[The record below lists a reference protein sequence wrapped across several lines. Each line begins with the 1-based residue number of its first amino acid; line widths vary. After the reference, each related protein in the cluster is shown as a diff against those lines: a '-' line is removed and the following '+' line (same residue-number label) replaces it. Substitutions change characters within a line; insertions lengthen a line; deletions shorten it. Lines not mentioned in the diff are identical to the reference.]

1 MTAWDGVRDAIDRK
15 DPGRV
20 MALVRKLDDAGRRE
34 VADALPGRLR
44 ELRAGAE
51 WGILEHGLIEPLLL
65 AGAGTIGGAAAA
77 ATWLCRRELEVRP
90 GRLQRSGLVRDLDK
104 VTAARPAGW
113 RADVGQRIA
122 DRLRVS
128 DDRLE
133 SLWHMSASLT
143 LSAGA
148 DAPAAD
154 GFVVGWALIA
164 DPSGLADDP
173 FLDALVPRLFDA
185 DGVGAALADDET
197 RARWDREREGTWAE
211 ALAGLTGTGRLDRT
225 ALIDGCVSRFLRGG
239 TARELRFFVRLHDR
253 LDPADGEA
261 AARVR
266 DHVRLLPAAP
276 STVADLALR
285 QVRLADDRE
294 PLDAS
299 LFGEAADALAFR
311 PEKKLV
317 RTGLTWLDR
326 TARLRDRVDAT
337 VRAVSAVFTSEA
349 LDLRER
355 AVKIAVKHA
364 GRVDGATRDAVRDA
378 AAELPGDL
386 RAAIAA
392 AYGDVEASAGPA
404 PVPSGPPPFVPRTP
418 PAPIASLAELAEE
431 FTRLRHAEFVW
442 EPTER
447 FLAALVEFAYTDPA
461 ATRET
466 LRPLVPPDALT
477 PDQTYGMHPT
487 SRFLYGWALQAVQG
501 LLGRHGTSRP
511 ATAGTGRAAPGWTAR
526 RSSGSSS
533 GARPRSRPSSGGC
546 RCCSPRPPRA
556 AATSRP

>member
-20 MALVRKLDDAGRRE
+20 MALVAKLDDAGRRE

-44 ELRAGAE
+44 ELRAEAR
-51 WGILEHGLIEPLLL
+51 WGMLERGFIEPLLL

-77 ATWLCRRELEVRP
+77 ATWLCRRDLETWVT
-90 GRLQRSGLVRDLDK
+90 RLRHGGLAARDLEK

-113 RADVGQRIA
+113 RADVGHRVA
-122 DRLRVS
+122 DRIRVS
-128 DDRLE
+128 DDWGRME
-133 SLWHMSASLT
+133 SLWRIAAALV

-148 DAPAAD
+148 DAPESD
-154 GFVVGWALIA
+154 GFVVGWTNVT

-185 DGVGAALADDET
+185 DGVGAALAEDEA
-197 RARWDREREGTWAE
+197 RLRWDRDRTGTWDESLA
-211 ALAGLTGTGRLDRT
+211 ALADTGRLDRA
-225 ALIDGCVSRFLRGG
+225 ALLDGCVGRFLRGG
-239 TARELRFFVRLHDR
+239 TARELRFFVRLHDL
-253 LDPADGEA
+253 LDPTADEA

-294 PLDAS
+294 PLAAP
-299 LFGEAADALAFR
+299 LFEEAADALLFR

-317 RTGLTWLDR
+317 RAALTWLDR
-326 TARLRDRVDAT
+326 TARKRDRAGAT
-337 VRAVSAVFTSEA
+337 VRAVAAVFSSGS

-364 GRVDGATRDAVRDA
+364 GRVDGATRETVRNA

-392 AYGDVEASAGPA
+392 AYGGADAIAEPM
-404 PVPSGPPPFVPRTP
+404 PVPSGPPPFVPRTLP
-418 PAPIASLAELAEE
+418 DPIASLAELAEE
-431 FTRLRHAEFVW
+431 FTARAHRTFDW
-442 EPTER
+442 RTTER
-447 FLAALVEFAYTDPA
+447 FLAALVEFAFTDPSG
-461 ATRET
+461 TRET
-466 LRPLVPPDALT
+466 FRRLT
-477 PDQTYGMHPT
+477 
-487 SRFLYGWALQAVQG
+487 QG
-501 LLGRHGTSRP
+501 LPPGHRVLHPSTDAQYYWAEFAVGALLAPPIADRRP
-511 ATAGTGRAAPGWTAR
+511 I
-526 RSSGSSS
+526 SGS
-533 GARPRSRPSSGGC
+533 GRSNR
-546 RCCSPRPPRA
+546 RA
-556 AATSRP
+556 GS